1 MIITNRRTL
10 HVVDARHCL
19 VRNIAVVGDNVLV
32 SQIFYVSLPV
42 PNDHSRHRAA
52 TQHREMIESLYTHH
66 KAPVRPSVRLSVCLS
81 VTCSSYCVTRIS
93 CRRHMR
99 LKGKG
104 KGSPYSIYW
113 ADPDYRSWS
122 RFSAV
127 SLQVTWVINP
137 AIGCRYFPPGPQLPS
152 KPLRGLL
159 PVSLLGEQRHDGCE
173 QFA

>member
-1 MIITNRRTL
+1 LPHLSSMFVFLSFLVFIFLSVGRAACMCISCSLHLLLFLTYFCVRLNNIMIIINRRTL

-81 VTCSSYCVTRIS
+81 HAPRIVL
-93 CRRHMR
+93 HV
-99 LKGKG
+99 
-104 KGSPYSIYW
+104 
-113 ADPDYRSWS
+113 
-122 RFSAV
+122 SAV
-127 SLQVTWVINP
+127 ADTC
-137 AIGCRYFPPGPQLPS
+137 A
-152 KPLRGLL
+152 
-159 PVSLLGEQRHDGCE
+159 
-173 QFA
+173 